1 MQPRSLKDGS
11 YSVEDNLLDLLALIK
26 FGLHQV
32 EHADAEGFAA
42 MKSEW
47 CTMMYLLQEKA
58 REAYDTAGHMTLM
71 SLYEEAS
78 HERTH

>member
-1 MQPRSLKDGS
+1 MKPRSMKDGS
-11 YSVEDNLLDLLALIK
+11 VSVEDNLLDLIALIR

-32 EHADAEGFAA
+32 EHSEPREFAA

-58 REAYDTAGHMTLM
+58 VAAHDTVGHLTVM
-71 SLYEEAS
+71 SLRAESSRSAA
-78 HERTH
+78 H